1 MVVLAVSDVARSV
14 GGPIGVDI
22 EAIDEIAPVAV
33 GRMVNDDE
41 RAWIN
46 AAPNLQERN
55 LRMSQTWT
63 SIEAILKA
71 EGVGFSIDPRKDGMP
86 GGWNTS
92 SVTYGRC
99 LISCAARSKP
109 RIVVKEHA
117 FRVA

>member
-1 MVVLAVSDVARSV
+1 MPVIEVSEVELSD
-14 GGPIGVDI
+14 GEPIGVDI

-63 SIEAILKA
+63 RIEAILKA

-86 GGWNTS
+86 GVGNTS
-92 SVTYGRC
+92 AVTYGRC
-99 LISCAARSKP
+99 VISCAARSKP

>member
-1 MVVLAVSDVARSV
+1 M
-14 GGPIGVDI
+14 DI

-33 GRMVNDDE
+33 ERMVNDDE

-46 AAPNLQERN
+46 AAPNFQERN
-55 LRMSQTWT
+55 LRMSQTLWT
-63 SIEAILKA
+63 RIEAILKA

-92 SVTYGRC
+92 SVTYGLC
-99 LISCAARSKP
+99 VISCAARSKP